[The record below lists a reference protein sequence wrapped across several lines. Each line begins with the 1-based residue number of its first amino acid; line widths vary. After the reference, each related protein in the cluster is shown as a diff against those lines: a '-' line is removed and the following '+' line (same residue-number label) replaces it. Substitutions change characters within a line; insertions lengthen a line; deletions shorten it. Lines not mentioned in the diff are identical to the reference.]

1 MAASSDTLN
10 DTRLTLNDLRGAG
23 PRRRREFTV
32 RIVFMAAAT
41 VSILISLLIILS
53 LIGRAGAF
61 LLQVDPAALIERG
74 WFPRRDL
81 YGIPT
86 LVAGTLVVAGIG
98 MAVAT
103 PLGLGAAVYLAEYAS
118 PGVRRT
124 LKPILEVLAG
134 IPSVVLGY
142 FAITFLS
149 PTIVQVVCPGAAV
162 FNMASAGIAVGIL
175 ITPLI
180 ASVAEDALYAV
191 PSSLREASYGLG
203 ARKRTTSLRVVFPAA
218 ISGIVAALIL
228 GVSRAIG
235 ETMIVAIAAGASG
248 GSLFEINPCQTG
260 QTMTAAMTAL
270 AIGSE
275 QVRGAD
281 LAFPSLFFVGLLLFI
296 FTLGLNLI
304 ADAYVRRVRR
314 QI

>member
-1 MAASSDTLN
+1 MALSAGPSP
-10 DTRLTLNDLRGAG
+10 RLSAADLRGARA
-23 PRRRREFTV
+23 RRHRELAV
-32 RIVFMAAAT
+32 RIVFLAAAT
-41 VSILISLLIILS
+41 VSILITVLIILS
-53 LIGRAGAF
+53 LVGRAASF
-61 LLQVDPAALIERG
+61 LLEVDPASLLERG

-81 YGIPT
+81 YGLPT
-86 LVAGTLVVAGIG
+86 ILAGTLVVAGIG
-98 MAVAT
+98 MLVAA
-103 PLGLGAAVYLAEYAS
+103 PLGLGAAIYLSEYAS
-118 PGVRRT
+118 PRMRRT

-142 FAITFLS
+142 FAITFIS
-149 PTIVQVVCPGAAV
+149 PAFVQQVCGTGV
-162 FNMASAGIAVGIL
+162 FSMGSAGIAVGIL

-191 PSSLREASYGLG
+191 PGSLREASYGLG

-228 GVSRAIG
+228 GASRAIG

-248 GSLFEINPCQTG
+248 GSLFQLNPCDTG

-275 QVRGAD
+275 QVRGAS
-281 LAFPSLFFVGLLLFI
+281 LAFPSLFFVGLLLFVM
-296 FTLGLNLI
+296 TLGLNLI
-304 ADAYVRRVRR
+304 ADAYVRRVRTL
-314 QI
+314 I